1 MFEWVTP
8 TTSCRGGVY
17 LPAIVRLKLTQAR
30 RAGPRPKELGF
41 TKNKIRK
48 ILYKFCSC
56 KMNRESAQPVR
67 AETRGN
73 RKGNPII
80 PVRLSHFPIK
90 KVKGCARRLVSI
102 FKEREIK
109 MKSRQRKTR
118 GLMSFLTVVT
128 VAFITVLLV
137 RADSWSARYQTSS
150 VPPRQIVPVDIEP
163 GSCPN
168 PLVVSKRGEVTVAIL
183 GTDRFDVTE
192 IDRNSIRL
200 LEVVQPLQSN
210 VIDVATPYRL
220 FTWDASGTGVEADS
234 CTDEGPD
241 GKRDL
246 VLTFEKKDILKALG
260 SVKAGS
266 VLVVRL
272 TARHKSGASLVGQ
285 DVVVISR
292 K

>member
-1 MFEWVTP
+1 
-8 TTSCRGGVY
+8 
-17 LPAIVRLKLTQAR
+17 
-30 RAGPRPKELGF
+30 
-41 TKNKIRK
+41 
-48 ILYKFCSC
+48 
-56 KMNRESAQPVR
+56 MNREAAPMVR

-73 RKGNPII
+73 RKVNHII
-80 PVRLSHFPIK
+80 TVRLSHFPIK
-90 KVKGCARRLVSI
+90 KVKGRARRPVYI

-109 MKSRQRKTR
+109 MKSKKRTTR
-118 GLMSFLTVVT
+118 WLMSSLTVVT

-137 RADSWSARYQTSS
+137 GAVSWSARYPTSS
-150 VPPRQIVPVDIEP
+150 VPPMQIVPVDIDP

-168 PLVVSKRGEVTVAIL
+168 PLVVSKRGEVAVAIL
-183 GTDRFDVTE
+183 GTDRFDVTQ

-200 LEVVQPLQSN
+200 LEVVQPVQSN

-220 FTWDASGTGVEADS
+220 FTWDASGTGLKADS

-241 GKRDL
+241 GKPDL

-260 SVKAGS
+260 SVKTGA
-266 VLVVRL
+266 VVVVRL
-272 TARHKSGASLVGQ
+272 TARDKSGASLVGQ